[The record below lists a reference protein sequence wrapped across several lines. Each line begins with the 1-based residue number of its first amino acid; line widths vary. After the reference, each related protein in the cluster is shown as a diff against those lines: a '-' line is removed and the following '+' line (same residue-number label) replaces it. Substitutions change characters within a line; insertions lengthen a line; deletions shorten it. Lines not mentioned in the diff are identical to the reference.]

1 MSDNPLANILAR
13 LVGERS
19 DVASRAFERAAFDY
33 AMTRGCDLGRDGEAY
48 ARLRVVT
55 SAVRDGDYNEAWMRG
70 ALDALRDAIYSSRS
84 RAEELR
90 RRVDEALRS
99 TTYVASRSPRESA
112 EADAYAPSSV
122 IRRGDPVY
130 VGSEVMGFAVDDSD
144 VNGTVSVMMGQPMTS
159 VSGTVRQYVNGEWR
173 ALRPMTATQ
182 QREADAR
189 AEWRRR
195 TIENMDAYAWKL
207 CGSCGRQT
215 RRSVLCFRCR
225 GDAHAALS
233 RWRDRIAAR
242 QRHAAPV
249 PLDVLG
255 GVCASR
261 LYPEAPR
268 ADDTVRLR
276 CPLRRSPDR
285 GVTLCVAQP
294 TTDCVTPTRREA

>member
-1 MSDNPLANILAR
+1 VSDNPLANILAR

-19 DVASRAFERAAFDY
+19 DVAARAFERAAYDY
-33 AMTRGCDLGRDGEAY
+33 AMERGCDLGRDAEAY

-55 SAVRDGDYNEAWMRG
+55 SAVRGGDYNEAWMLG

-90 RRVDEALRS
+90 RRVDDARRS
-99 TTYVASRSPRESA
+99 MAPVAVVFIDDPRSDE
-112 EADAYAPSSV
+112 APSPDIVARTMEYANGIGLRFSASTEDNDDV
-122 IRRGDPVY
+122 VQIIANGRDAGYATSRGIRVPV
-130 VGSEVMGFAVDDSD
+130 
-144 VNGTVSVMMGQPMTS
+144 
-159 VSGTVRQYVNGEWR
+159 GEWR
-173 ALRPMTATQ
+173 ELRPMTATQ

-195 TIENMDAYAWKL
+195 TIESMGAYAWKL

-225 GDAHAALS
+225 GDAPAALA
-233 RWRDRIAAR
+233 RWRDWITQR

-268 ADDTVRLR
+268 AHDAVRLR

-294 TTDCVTPTRREA
+294 TTDCVTPTWREA

>member
-1 MSDNPLANILAR
+1 MSDNPIADVFAAYG
-13 LVGERS
+13 GERS
-19 DVASRAFERAAFDY
+19 GSAVRAFEEYMFDY
-33 AMTRGCDLGRDGEAY
+33 AMERGCDLNRDPVAY
-48 ARLRVVT
+48 ARLCEVT
-55 SAVRDGDYNEAWMRG
+55 RLMRDGALTPRS
-70 ALDALRDAIYSSRS
+70 LDALRDAIYSSRS
-84 RAEELR
+84 RAEEMR

-122 IRRGDPVY
+122 IRRGDP
-130 VGSEVMGFAVDDSD
+130 VDDSD

-195 TIENMDAYAWKL
+195 TIESMGEYAWKL

-225 GDAHAALS
+225 GDAPAALA
-233 RWRDRIAAR
+233 RWRDWITQR

-249 PLDVLG
+249 PLDALG

-268 ADDTVRLR
+268 AHDAVKLR

-285 GVTLCVAQP
+285 GVTLCVARP
-294 TTDCVTPTRREA
+294 TTDCVTPTRRET